1 MYESSIKILNI
12 LENHGYK
19 SYIVGG
25 YVRDKILG
33 IESNDIDIIT
43 NAKPDELNKIF
54 NKECSNNYG
63 CIILP
68 YNGYN
73 FEITTFRK
81 ECYKDNDRRPYK
93 IEYIYDLKEDLIRRD
108 FTINSICIDKN
119 ENYVDLLNGINDIN
133 NKVISVIGDSDKKIY
148 DDPLRI
154 LRAIRF
160 ASIYD
165 FSLDDNLVSSII
177 KYKDRLEY
185 ISFDRIKE
193 ELNIIF
199 RHNKANNAF
208 KLIDDLKLDKVLKI
222 SHKNM
227 IIDSDNYIGVWAQ
240 ISYSDD
246 YNFSKKEKNE
256 ISIIKSIIEKG
267 YIDDY
272 MLYKYDFNIIKTS
285 ALILKIKID
294 YKIRYSNLPIHDRK
308 DIDINIY
315 DIMKITSKENID
327 KIYVDLEKQILYNKL
342 KNKKSYLINYIKSNY
357 EESDYNE

>member
-1 MYESSIKILNI
+1 MYESAIKILNI
-12 LENHGYK
+12 LENNDYK
-19 SYIVGG
+19 AYIVGG

-54 NKECSNNYG
+54 NKKCSNNYG
-63 CIILP
+63 CIILT
-68 YNGYN
+68 YNGYE

-81 ECYKDNDRRPYK
+81 EFYKDNDRRPYK
-93 IEYIYDLKEDLIRRD
+93 IEYINDLKEDLIRRD

-119 ENYVDLLNGINDIN
+119 GDYIDLLSGINDIN
-133 NKVISVIGDSDKKIY
+133 NKVIRVISDSDKKIY

-165 FSLDDNLVSSII
+165 FDLDNNLISSIT

-185 ISFDRIKE
+185 ISFDRIKD

-199 RHNKANNAF
+199 RHNRANNAF
-208 KLIDDLKLDKVLKI
+208 KLIDGLKLGKVLKI

-227 IIDSDNYIGVWAQ
+227 IIDCDNYIGVWAQ
-240 ISYSDD
+240 VLYSDD
-246 YNFSKKEKNE
+246 YNFSKKEKNK
-256 ISIIKSIIEKG
+256 INVIKSIIEKG

-272 MLYKYDFNIIKTS
+272 MLYKYDFNIIRTS
-285 ALILKIKID
+285 SLILNIDID
-294 YKIRYSNLPIHDRK
+294 YKTRYDNLQIHDRK
-308 DIDINIY
+308 NIDIDVY
-315 DIMKITSKENID
+315 DIMKLTNKENID

-342 KNKKSYLINYIKSNY
+342 KNEKSILIEYIMNNYRN
-357 EESDYNE
+357 

>member
-1 MYESSIKILNI
+1 MYESAIKILNI
-12 LENHGYK
+12 LENNGYK
-19 SYIVGG
+19 AYIVGG

-54 NKECSNNYG
+54 NKKFSNNYG

-68 YNGYN
+68 YNGYE

-81 ECYKDNDRRPYK
+81 EFYKDNDRRPYK
-93 IEYIYDLKEDLIRRD
+93 IEYINDLKEDLIRRD

-119 ENYVDLLNGINDIN
+119 GDYIDLLSGINDIN
-133 NKVISVIGDSDKKIY
+133 NKVIRVISDSDKKIY

-165 FSLDDNLVSSII
+165 FDLDNNLISSIS

-185 ISFDRIKE
+185 ISFDRIKD

-199 RHNKANNAF
+199 RHNRANNAF
-208 KLIDDLKLDKVLKI
+208 KLIDGLKLGKVLKI

-227 IIDSDNYIGVWAQ
+227 IIDCDNYIGVWAQ
-240 ISYSDD
+240 VLYSDD
-246 YNFSKKEKNE
+246 YNFSKKEKNK
-256 ISIIKSIIEKG
+256 INAIKSIIEKG

-272 MLYKYDFNIIKTS
+272 MLYKYDFNIIRTS
-285 ALILKIKID
+285 SLILNIDID
-294 YKIRYSNLPIHDRK
+294 YKTRYDNLQIHDRK
-308 DIDINIY
+308 NIDIDVY
-315 DIMKITSKENID
+315 DIMKLTSKENID

-342 KNKKSYLINYIKSNY
+342 KNEKSILIEYIMNNYRN
-357 EESDYNE
+357 

>member
-1 MYESSIKILNI
+1 MYESAIKILNI
-12 LENHGYK
+12 LENNGYK
-19 SYIVGG
+19 AYIVGG

-54 NKECSNNYG
+54 NKKCSNNYG

-68 YNGYN
+68 YNSYE

-81 ECYKDNDRRPYK
+81 EFYKDNDRRPYK
-93 IEYIYDLKEDLIRRD
+93 IEYINDLKEDLIRRD

-119 ENYVDLLNGINDIN
+119 EDYIDLLSGIYDIN
-133 NKVISVIGDSDKKIY
+133 NKVIRVIGDSDKKIY

-165 FSLDDNLVSSII
+165 FDLDNNLISSIT

-185 ISFDRIKE
+185 ISFDRIKD

-199 RHNKANNAF
+199 RHNRANNAF
-208 KLIDDLKLDKVLKI
+208 KLIDGLKLGKVLKI

-227 IIDSDNYIGVWAQ
+227 IIDCDNYIGVWAQ
-240 ISYSDD
+240 VLYSDD
-246 YNFSKKEKNE
+246 YNFSKKEKNK
-256 ISIIKSIIEKG
+256 INAIKSIIEKG

-272 MLYKYDFNIIKTS
+272 MLYKYDFNIIRTS
-285 ALILKIKID
+285 SLILNIDID
-294 YKIRYSNLPIHDRK
+294 YKTRYDNLQIHDRK
-308 DIDINIY
+308 NIDIDVY
-315 DIMKITSKENID
+315 DIMKLTNKENID

-342 KNKKSYLINYIKSNY
+342 KNEKSILIEYIMNNYRN
-357 EESDYNE
+357 

>member
-1 MYESSIKILNI
+1 MYESAIKILNI
-12 LENHGYK
+12 LENNGYK
-19 SYIVGG
+19 AYIVGG

-54 NKECSNNYG
+54 NKKCSNNYG

-68 YNGYN
+68 YNGYE

-81 ECYKDNDRRPYK
+81 EFYKDNDRRPYK
-93 IEYIYDLKEDLIRRD
+93 IEYINDLKEDLIRRD

-119 ENYVDLLNGINDIN
+119 EDYIDLLNGINDIN
-133 NKVISVIGDSDKKIY
+133 NKVIRVISDSDKKIY

-165 FSLDDNLVSSII
+165 FDLDNNLISSIT

-185 ISFDRIKE
+185 ISFDRIKD

-199 RHNKANNAF
+199 RHNRANNAF
-208 KLIDDLKLDKVLKI
+208 KLIDGLKLGKVLKI

-227 IIDSDNYIGVWAQ
+227 IIDCDNYIGVWVQ
-240 ISYSDD
+240 VLYSDD
-246 YNFSKKEKNE
+246 YNFSKKEKNK
-256 ISIIKSIIEKG
+256 INAIKSIIEKG

-272 MLYKYDFNIIKTS
+272 MLYKYDFNIIRTS
-285 ALILKIKID
+285 SLILNIDID
-294 YKIRYSNLPIHDRK
+294 YKTRYDNLQIHDRK
-308 DIDINIY
+308 NIDIDVY
-315 DIMKITSKENID
+315 DIMKLTNKENID

-342 KNKKSYLINYIKSNY
+342 KNEKSILIEYIMNNYRN
-357 EESDYNE
+357 

>member
-1 MYESSIKILNI
+1 MYESAIKILNI
-12 LENHGYK
+12 LENNGYK
-19 SYIVGG
+19 AYIVGG
-25 YVRDKILG
+25 YVRDKILD

-54 NKECSNNYG
+54 NKKCSNNYG

-68 YNGYN
+68 YNNYE

-81 ECYKDNDRRPYK
+81 EYYKDNDRRPYK
-93 IEYIYDLKEDLIRRD
+93 IEYIYDLKEDLMRRD

-119 ENYVDLLNGINDIN
+119 EDYIDLLSGINDIN
-133 NKVISVIGDSDKKIY
+133 NKVIRVIGDSDKKIY
-148 DDPLRI
+148 DDSLRI

-160 ASIYD
+160 ASIYN

-177 KYKDRLEY
+177 KYKDRLKY
-185 ISFDRIKE
+185 ISFDRIKN
-193 ELNIIF
+193 ELNII
-199 RHNKANNAF
+199 
-208 KLIDDLKLDKVLKI
+208 LDDLKLDKVLKI

-240 ISYSDD
+240 VLYSDD
-246 YNFSKKEKNE
+246 YNFSKKEMNE

-272 MLYKYDFNIIKTS
+272 MLYKYDFNIIRTS
-285 ALILKIKID
+285 SLVLNLDID
-294 YKIRYSNLPIHDRK
+294 YKTRYNNLPIHNRK
-308 DIDINIY
+308 DIDIDSY
-315 DIMKITSKENID
+315 DIMKLTGKENID

-342 KNKKSYLINYIKSNY
+342 KNEKSILIEYIMNNYRN
-357 EESDYNE
+357 

>member
-1 MYESSIKILNI
+1 MYESAIKILNI
-12 LENHGYK
+12 LENNGYK
-19 SYIVGG
+19 AYIVGG

-54 NKECSNNYG
+54 NKKCSNNYG

-68 YNGYN
+68 YNGYE

-81 ECYKDNDRRPYK
+81 EYYKDNDRRPYK
-93 IEYIYDLKEDLIRRD
+93 IEYIYDLKEDLMRRD
-108 FTINSICIDKN
+108 FTINSICIDKH
-119 ENYVDLLNGINDIN
+119 EDYIDLLSGINDIN
-133 NKVISVIGDSDKKIY
+133 NKVIRVISDSDKKIY

-165 FSLDDNLVSSII
+165 FDLDNNLISSIT

-185 ISFDRIKE
+185 ISFDRIKD

-199 RHNKANNAF
+199 RHNRANNAF
-208 KLIDDLKLDKVLKI
+208 KLIDGLKLGKVLKI

-227 IIDSDNYIGVWAQ
+227 IIDCDNYIGVWAQ
-240 ISYSDD
+240 VLYSDD
-246 YNFSKKEKNE
+246 YNFSKKEKNK
-256 ISIIKSIIEKG
+256 INAIKSIIEKG

-272 MLYKYDFNIIKTS
+272 MLYKYDFNIIRTS
-285 ALILKIKID
+285 SLILNIDID
-294 YKIRYSNLPIHDRK
+294 YKTRYDNLQIHDRK
-308 DIDINIY
+308 NIDIDVY
-315 DIMKITSKENID
+315 DIMKLTSKENID

-342 KNKKSYLINYIKSNY
+342 KNKKSILIEYIMNNYRN
-357 EESDYNE
+357 

>member
-1 MYESSIKILNI
+1 MYESAIKILNI
-12 LENHGYK
+12 LENNGYK
-19 SYIVGG
+19 AYIVGG
-25 YVRDKILG
+25 YVRDKILD

-54 NKECSNNYG
+54 NKKCSNNYG

-68 YNGYN
+68 YNGYE

-81 ECYKDNDRRPYK
+81 EFYKDNDRRPYK
-93 IEYIYDLKEDLIRRD
+93 IEYINDLKEDLIRRD

-119 ENYVDLLNGINDIN
+119 EDYIDLLSGINDIN
-133 NKVISVIGDSDKKIY
+133 NKVIRVISDSDKKIY

-165 FSLDDNLVSSII
+165 FDLDNNLISSIT

-185 ISFDRIKE
+185 ISFDRIKD

-199 RHNKANNAF
+199 RHNRANNAF
-208 KLIDDLKLDKVLKI
+208 KLIDGLKLGKVLKI

-227 IIDSDNYIGVWAQ
+227 IIDCDNYIGVWAQ
-240 ISYSDD
+240 VLYSDD
-246 YNFSKKEKNE
+246 YNFSKKEKNK
-256 ISIIKSIIEKG
+256 INAIKSIIEKG

-272 MLYKYDFNIIKTS
+272 MLYKYDFNIIRTS
-285 ALILKIKID
+285 SLILNIDID
-294 YKIRYSNLPIHDRK
+294 YKTRYDNLQIHDRK
-308 DIDINIY
+308 NIDIDVY
-315 DIMKITSKENID
+315 EIMKLTNKENID

-342 KNKKSYLINYIKSNY
+342 KNEKSILIEYIMNNYRN
-357 EESDYNE
+357 

>member
-1 MYESSIKILNI
+1 MYESAIKILNI
-12 LENHGYK
+12 LENNGYK
-19 SYIVGG
+19 AYIVGG

-43 NAKPDELNKIF
+43 NAKPDELNEIF
-54 NKECSNNYG
+54 NKTCSDNYG

-68 YNGYN
+68 YSGYE

-81 ECYKDNDRRPYK
+81 EFYKDNNRRPYK
-93 IEYIYDLKEDLIRRD
+93 IEYINDLKEDLMRRD

-119 ENYVDLLNGINDIN
+119 EDYIDLLNGINDIN
-133 NKVISVIGDSDKKIY
+133 NKVICVIGDSDKKIY

-165 FSLDDNLVSSII
+165 FGLDDNLVSSII

-185 ISFDRIKE
+185 ISFDRIKD

-199 RHNKANNAF
+199 SHNKANNAF
-208 KLIDDLKLDKVLKI
+208 KLIDGLKLGKVLKI

-240 ISYSDD
+240 VLYSDD

-256 ISIIKSIIEKG
+256 INAIKSIIEKG

-272 MLYKYDFNIIKTS
+272 MLYKYDFNIIRTS
-285 ALILKIKID
+285 SLILDIDID
-294 YKIRYSNLPIHDRK
+294 YKTRYNNLPIHDRK
-308 DIDINIY
+308 DIDINSY
-315 DIMKITSKENID
+315 DIMKLTSKENID

-342 KNKKSYLINYIKSNY
+342 KNKKSILIEYIMNNYRN
-357 EESDYNE
+357 

>member
-1 MYESSIKILNI
+1 MYENAIKILNI
-12 LENHGYK
+12 LENNGYK
-19 SYIVGG
+19 AYIVGG

-54 NKECSNNYG
+54 NKKCSNNYG

-68 YNGYN
+68 YNGYE

-81 ECYKDNDRRPYK
+81 EFYKDNNRRPYK
-93 IEYIYDLKEDLIRRD
+93 IEYINDLKEDLIRRD

-119 ENYVDLLNGINDIN
+119 EDYIDLLNGINDIN
-133 NKVISVIGDSDKKIY
+133 NKVIRVIGDSDKKIY

-165 FSLDDNLVSSII
+165 FDLDNNLISSIT

-185 ISFDRIKE
+185 ISFDRIKD

-199 RHNKANNAF
+199 RHNRANNAF
-208 KLIDDLKLDKVLKI
+208 KLIDGLKLGKVLKI

-227 IIDSDNYIGVWAQ
+227 IIDCDNYIGVWAQ
-240 ISYSDD
+240 VLYSDD
-246 YNFSKKEKNE
+246 YNFSKKEKNK
-256 ISIIKSIIEKG
+256 INVIKSIIEKG

-272 MLYKYDFNIIKTS
+272 MLYKYDFNIIRTS
-285 ALILKIKID
+285 SLILNIDID
-294 YKIRYSNLPIHDRK
+294 YKTRYDNLQIHDRK
-308 DIDINIY
+308 NIDIDVY
-315 DIMKITSKENID
+315 DIMKLTNKENID

-342 KNKKSYLINYIKSNY
+342 KNEKSILIEYIMNNYRN
-357 EESDYNE
+357 

>member
-1 MYESSIKILNI
+1 MYESAIKILNI
-12 LENHGYK
+12 LENNDYK
-19 SYIVGG
+19 AYIVGG

-54 NKECSNNYG
+54 NKKFSNNYG

-68 YNGYN
+68 YNGYE

-81 ECYKDNDRRPYK
+81 EFYKDNDRRPYK
-93 IEYIYDLKEDLIRRD
+93 IEYINDLKEDLIRRD

-119 ENYVDLLNGINDIN
+119 GDYIDLLSGINDIN
-133 NKVISVIGDSDKKIY
+133 NKVIRVISDSDKKIY

-165 FSLDDNLVSSII
+165 FDLDNNLISSIT

-185 ISFDRIKE
+185 ISFDRIKD

-199 RHNKANNAF
+199 RHNRANNAF
-208 KLIDDLKLDKVLKI
+208 KLIDGLKLGKVLKI

-227 IIDSDNYIGVWAQ
+227 IIDCDNYIGVWAQ
-240 ISYSDD
+240 VLYSDD
-246 YNFSKKEKNE
+246 YNFSKKEKNK
-256 ISIIKSIIEKG
+256 INAIKSIIEKG

-272 MLYKYDFNIIKTS
+272 MLYKYDFNIIRTS
-285 ALILKIKID
+285 SLILNIDID
-294 YKIRYSNLPIHDRK
+294 YKTRYDNLQIHDRK
-308 DIDINIY
+308 NIDIDVY
-315 DIMKITSKENID
+315 DIMKLTNKENID

-342 KNKKSYLINYIKSNY
+342 KNEKSILIEYIMNNYRN
-357 EESDYNE
+357 

>member
-1 MYESSIKILNI
+1 MYESAIKILNI
-12 LENHGYK
+12 LENNDYK
-19 SYIVGG
+19 AYIVGG

-54 NKECSNNYG
+54 NKKFSNNYG

-68 YNGYN
+68 YNGYE
-73 FEITTFRK
+73 FEMTTFRK
-81 ECYKDNDRRPYK
+81 EFYKDNDRRPYK
-93 IEYIYDLKEDLIRRD
+93 IEYINDLKEDLIRRD

-119 ENYVDLLNGINDIN
+119 GDYIDLLSGINDIN
-133 NKVISVIGDSDKKIY
+133 NKVIRVISDSDKKIY

-165 FSLDDNLVSSII
+165 FDLDNNLISSIT

-185 ISFDRIKE
+185 ISFDRIKD

-199 RHNKANNAF
+199 RHNRANNAF
-208 KLIDDLKLDKVLKI
+208 KLIDGLKLGKVLKI

-227 IIDSDNYIGVWAQ
+227 IIDCDNYIGVWAQ
-240 ISYSDD
+240 VLYSDD
-246 YNFSKKEKNE
+246 YNFSKKEKNK
-256 ISIIKSIIEKG
+256 INAIKSIIEKG

-272 MLYKYDFNIIKTS
+272 MLYKYDFNIIRTS
-285 ALILKIKID
+285 SLILNIDID
-294 YKIRYSNLPIHDRK
+294 YKTRYDNLQIHDRK
-308 DIDINIY
+308 NIDIDVY
-315 DIMKITSKENID
+315 DIMKLTNKENID

-342 KNKKSYLINYIKSNY
+342 KNEKSILIEYIMNNYRN
-357 EESDYNE
+357 

>member
-1 MYESSIKILNI
+1 MYESAIKILNI
-12 LENHGYK
+12 LENNGYK
-19 SYIVGG
+19 AYIVGG

-43 NAKPDELNKIF
+43 NAKTDELNKIF
-54 NKECSNNYG
+54 NKKCSNNYG

-68 YNGYN
+68 YNGYE

-81 ECYKDNDRRPYK
+81 EFYKDNDRRPYK
-93 IEYIYDLKEDLIRRD
+93 IEYINDLKEDLIRRD

-119 ENYVDLLNGINDIN
+119 GDYIDLLSGINDIN
-133 NKVISVIGDSDKKIY
+133 NKVIRVISDSDKKIY

-165 FSLDDNLVSSII
+165 FDLDNNLISSIT

-185 ISFDRIKE
+185 ISFDRIKD

-199 RHNKANNAF
+199 RHNRANNAF
-208 KLIDDLKLDKVLKI
+208 KLIDGLKLGKVLKI

-227 IIDSDNYIGVWAQ
+227 IIDCDNYIGVWAQ
-240 ISYSDD
+240 VLYSDD
-246 YNFSKKEKNE
+246 YNFSKKEKNK
-256 ISIIKSIIEKG
+256 INAIKSIIEKG

-272 MLYKYDFNIIKTS
+272 MLYKYDFNIIRTS
-285 ALILKIKID
+285 SLILNIDID
-294 YKIRYSNLPIHDRK
+294 YKTRYDNLQIHDRK
-308 DIDINIY
+308 NIDIDVY
-315 DIMKITSKENID
+315 DIMKLTSKENID

-342 KNKKSYLINYIKSNY
+342 KNKKSILIEYIMNNYRN
-357 EESDYNE
+357 

>member
-1 MYESSIKILNI
+1 MYESAIKILNI
-12 LENHGYK
+12 LENNGYK
-19 SYIVGG
+19 AYIVGG

-43 NAKPDELNKIF
+43 NAKTDELNKIF
-54 NKECSNNYG
+54 NKKCSNNYG

-68 YNGYN
+68 YNNYE

-81 ECYKDNDRRPYK
+81 EYYKDNDRRPYK
-93 IEYIYDLKEDLIRRD
+93 IEYIYDLKEDLMRRD

-119 ENYVDLLNGINDIN
+119 ENYIDLLSGINDIN
-133 NKVISVIGDSDKKIY
+133 NKVICVIGDSDKKIY

-177 KYKDRLEY
+177 KYKDRLKY
-185 ISFDRIKE
+185 ISFDRIKN

-199 RHNKANNAF
+199 RHNKASNAF
-208 KLIDDLKLDKVLKI
+208 KLIDDLKLGKVLKI

-240 ISYSDD
+240 VLYS
-246 YNFSKKEKNE
+246 
-256 ISIIKSIIEKG
+256 
-267 YIDDY
+267 DDY
-272 MLYKYDFNIIKTS
+272 MLYKYDFNIIRTS
-285 ALILKIKID
+285 SLVLNLDID
-294 YKIRYSNLPIHDRK
+294 YKTRYNNLPIHNRK
-308 DIDINIY
+308 DIDIDSY
-315 DIMKITSKENID
+315 DIMKLTSKENID

-342 KNKKSYLINYIKSNY
+342 KNEKSILIEYIMNNYRN
-357 EESDYNE
+357 

>member
-1 MYESSIKILNI
+1 MYESAIKILNI
-12 LENHGYK
+12 LENNGYK
-19 SYIVGG
+19 AYIVGG

-54 NKECSNNYG
+54 NKKFSNNYG

-68 YNGYN
+68 YNGYE

-81 ECYKDNDRRPYK
+81 EFYKDNDRRPYK
-93 IEYIYDLKEDLIRRD
+93 IEYINDLKEDLIRRD
-108 FTINSICIDKN
+108 FTINSICIDTN
-119 ENYVDLLNGINDIN
+119 EDYIDLLSGINDIN
-133 NKVISVIGDSDKKIY
+133 NKVIRVISDSDKKIY

-165 FSLDDNLVSSII
+165 FDLDNNLISSIT

-185 ISFDRIKE
+185 ISFDRIKD

-199 RHNKANNAF
+199 RHNRANNAF
-208 KLIDDLKLDKVLKI
+208 KLIDGLKLGKVLKI

-227 IIDSDNYIGVWAQ
+227 IIDCDNYIGVWAQ
-240 ISYSDD
+240 VLYSDD
-246 YNFSKKEKNE
+246 YNFSKKEKNK
-256 ISIIKSIIEKG
+256 INAIKSIIEKG

-272 MLYKYDFNIIKTS
+272 MLYKYDFNIIRTS
-285 ALILKIKID
+285 SLILNIDID
-294 YKIRYSNLPIHDRK
+294 YKTRYDNLQIHDRK
-308 DIDINIY
+308 NIDIDVY
-315 DIMKITSKENID
+315 DIMKLTNKENID

-342 KNKKSYLINYIKSNY
+342 KNEKSILIEYIMNNYRN
-357 EESDYNE
+357 

>member
-1 MYESSIKILNI
+1 MYESAIKILNI
-12 LENHGYK
+12 LENNGYK
-19 SYIVGG
+19 AYIVGG

-54 NKECSNNYG
+54 NKKFSNNYG

-68 YNGYN
+68 YNGYE

-81 ECYKDNDRRPYK
+81 EFYKDNDRRPYK
-93 IEYIYDLKEDLIRRD
+93 IEYINDLKEDLIRRD

-119 ENYVDLLNGINDIN
+119 GDYIDLLSEINDIN
-133 NKVISVIGDSDKKIY
+133 NKVIRVISDSDKKIY

-165 FSLDDNLVSSII
+165 FDLDNNLISSIT

-185 ISFDRIKE
+185 ISFDRIKD

-199 RHNKANNAF
+199 RHNRANNAF
-208 KLIDDLKLDKVLKI
+208 KLIDGLKLGKVLKI

-227 IIDSDNYIGVWAQ
+227 IIDCDNYIGVWAQ
-240 ISYSDD
+240 VLYSDD
-246 YNFSKKEKNE
+246 YNFSKKEKNK
-256 ISIIKSIIEKG
+256 INAIKSIIEKG

-272 MLYKYDFNIIKTS
+272 MLYKYDFNIIRTS
-285 ALILKIKID
+285 SLILNIDID
-294 YKIRYSNLPIHDRK
+294 YKTRYDNLKIHDRK
-308 DIDINIY
+308 NIDIDVY
-315 DIMKITSKENID
+315 DIMKLTNKENID

-342 KNKKSYLINYIKSNY
+342 KNEKSILIEYIMNNYRN
-357 EESDYNE
+357 

>member
-1 MYESSIKILNI
+1 MYESAIKILNI
-12 LENHGYK
+12 LENNGYK
-19 SYIVGG
+19 AYIVGG

-54 NKECSNNYG
+54 NKKCSNNYG

-68 YNGYN
+68 YNGYE

-81 ECYKDNDRRPYK
+81 EFYKDNDRRPYK
-93 IEYIYDLKEDLIRRD
+93 IEYINDLKEDLIRRD

-119 ENYVDLLNGINDIN
+119 GDYIDLLSGINDIN
-133 NKVISVIGDSDKKIY
+133 NKVIRVISDSDKKIY

-165 FSLDDNLVSSII
+165 FDLDNNLISSIT

-185 ISFDRIKE
+185 ISFDRIKD

-199 RHNKANNAF
+199 RHNRANNAF
-208 KLIDDLKLDKVLKI
+208 KLIDGLKLGKVLKI

-227 IIDSDNYIGVWAQ
+227 IIDCDNYIGVWAQ
-240 ISYSDD
+240 VLYSDD
-246 YNFSKKEKNE
+246 YNFSKKEKNK
-256 ISIIKSIIEKG
+256 INAIKSIIEKG

-272 MLYKYDFNIIKTS
+272 MLYKYDFNIIRTS
-285 ALILKIKID
+285 SLILNIDID
-294 YKIRYSNLPIHDRK
+294 YKTRYDNLQIHDRK
-308 DIDINIY
+308 NIDIDVY
-315 DIMKITSKENID
+315 DIMKLTSKENID

-342 KNKKSYLINYIKSNY
+342 KNKKSILIEYIMNNYRN
-357 EESDYNE
+357 

>member
-1 MYESSIKILNI
+1 MYESAIKILNI
-12 LENHGYK
+12 LENNGYK
-19 SYIVGG
+19 AYIVGG

-54 NKECSNNYG
+54 NKKFSNNYG

-68 YNGYN
+68 YNGYE

-81 ECYKDNDRRPYK
+81 EFYKDNDRRPYK
-93 IEYIYDLKEDLIRRD
+93 IEYINDLKEDLIRRD

-119 ENYVDLLNGINDIN
+119 EDYIDLLSGINDIN
-133 NKVISVIGDSDKKIY
+133 NKVIRVISDSDKKIY

-165 FSLDDNLVSSII
+165 FDLDNNLISSIT

-185 ISFDRIKE
+185 ISFDRIKD

-199 RHNKANNAF
+199 RHNRANNAF
-208 KLIDDLKLDKVLKI
+208 KLIDGLKLGKVLKI

-227 IIDSDNYIGVWAQ
+227 IIDCDNYIGVWAQ
-240 ISYSDD
+240 VLYSDD
-246 YNFSKKEKNE
+246 YNFSKKEKNK
-256 ISIIKSIIEKG
+256 INAIKSIIEKG

-272 MLYKYDFNIIKTS
+272 MLYKYDFNIIRTS
-285 ALILKIKID
+285 SLILNIDID
-294 YKIRYSNLPIHDRK
+294 YKTRYDNLQIHDRK
-308 DIDINIY
+308 NIDIDVY
-315 DIMKITSKENID
+315 DIMKLTNKENID

-342 KNKKSYLINYIKSNY
+342 KNEKSILIEYIMNNYRN
-357 EESDYNE
+357 

>member
-1 MYESSIKILNI
+1 MYESAIKILNI
-12 LENHGYK
+12 LENNGYK
-19 SYIVGG
+19 AYIVGG

-54 NKECSNNYG
+54 NKKCSNNYG

-68 YNGYN
+68 YNGYE

-81 ECYKDNDRRPYK
+81 EFYKDNDRRPYK
-93 IEYIYDLKEDLIRRD
+93 IEYINDLKEDLIRRD

-119 ENYVDLLNGINDIN
+119 GDYIDLLSGINDIN
-133 NKVISVIGDSDKKIY
+133 NKVIRVISDSDKKIY

-165 FSLDDNLVSSII
+165 FDLDNNLISSIT

-185 ISFDRIKE
+185 ISFDRIKD

-199 RHNKANNAF
+199 RHNRANNAF
-208 KLIDDLKLDKVLKI
+208 KLIDGLKLGKVLKI

-227 IIDSDNYIGVWAQ
+227 IIDCDNYIGVWAQ
-240 ISYSDD
+240 VLYSDD
-246 YNFSKKEKNE
+246 YNFSKKEKNK
-256 ISIIKSIIEKG
+256 INAIKSIIEKG

-272 MLYKYDFNIIKTS
+272 MLYKYDFNIIRAS
-285 ALILKIKID
+285 SLILNIDID
-294 YKIRYSNLPIHDRK
+294 YKTRYDNLQIHDRK
-308 DIDINIY
+308 NIDIDVY
-315 DIMKITSKENID
+315 DIMKLTNKENID

-342 KNKKSYLINYIKSNY
+342 KNEKSILIEYIMNNYRN
-357 EESDYNE
+357 

>member
-1 MYESSIKILNI
+1 MYESAIKILNI
-12 LENHGYK
+12 LENNGYK
-19 SYIVGG
+19 AYIVGG

-54 NKECSNNYG
+54 NKKFSNNYG

-68 YNGYN
+68 YNGYE

-81 ECYKDNDRRPYK
+81 EFYKDNDRRPYK
-93 IEYIYDLKEDLIRRD
+93 IEYINDLKEDLIRRD

-119 ENYVDLLNGINDIN
+119 EDYIDLLSGINDIN
-133 NKVISVIGDSDKKIY
+133 NKVIRVISDSDKKIY

-165 FSLDDNLVSSII
+165 FDLDNNLISSIS

-185 ISFDRIKE
+185 ISFDRIKD

-199 RHNKANNAF
+199 RHNRANNAF
-208 KLIDDLKLDKVLKI
+208 KLIDGLKLGKVLKI
-222 SHKNM
+222 SHKNI
-227 IIDSDNYIGVWAQ
+227 IIDCDNYIGVWAQ
-240 ISYSDD
+240 VLYSDD
-246 YNFSKKEKNE
+246 YNFSKKEKNK
-256 ISIIKSIIEKG
+256 INAIKSIIEKG

-272 MLYKYDFNIIKTS
+272 MLYKYDFNIIRTS
-285 ALILKIKID
+285 SLILNIDID
-294 YKIRYSNLPIHDRK
+294 YKTRYDNLQIHDRK
-308 DIDINIY
+308 NIDIDVY
-315 DIMKITSKENID
+315 DIMKLTNKENID

-342 KNKKSYLINYIKSNY
+342 KNEKSILIEYIMNNYRN
-357 EESDYNE
+357 

>member
-1 MYESSIKILNI
+1 MYESAIKILNI
-12 LENHGYK
+12 LENNGYK
-19 SYIVGG
+19 AYIVGG

-54 NKECSNNYG
+54 NKKCSNNYG

-68 YNGYN
+68 YNGYE

-81 ECYKDNDRRPYK
+81 EFYKDNDRRPYK
-93 IEYIYDLKEDLIRRD
+93 IEYINDLKEDLIRRD

-119 ENYVDLLNGINDIN
+119 EDYIDLLSGINDIN
-133 NKVISVIGDSDKKIY
+133 NKVIRVISDSDKKIY

-165 FSLDDNLVSSII
+165 FDLDNNLISSIT

-185 ISFDRIKE
+185 ISFDRIKD

-199 RHNKANNAF
+199 RHNRANNAF
-208 KLIDDLKLDKVLKI
+208 KLIDGLKLGKVLKI

-227 IIDSDNYIGVWAQ
+227 IIDCDNYIGAWAQ
-240 ISYSDD
+240 VLYSDD
-246 YNFSKKEKNE
+246 YNFSKKEKNK
-256 ISIIKSIIEKG
+256 INAIKSIIEKG

-272 MLYKYDFNIIKTS
+272 MLYKYDFNIIRTS
-285 ALILKIKID
+285 SLILNIDID
-294 YKIRYSNLPIHDRK
+294 YKTRYDNLQIHDRK
-308 DIDINIY
+308 NIDIDVY
-315 DIMKITSKENID
+315 DIMKLTNKENID

-342 KNKKSYLINYIKSNY
+342 KNEKSILIEYIMNNYRN
-357 EESDYNE
+357 